1 MQLTPNK
8 IIRFSKSLDFCTL
21 PSVVNNIKIYM
32 LGFWQLVAL
41 VVGNLVGSGVLML
54 PAILAPYGSISFA
67 GWVAASFGAIL
78 LSLVFC
84 QLCSKH
90 PRTGGPHVYVEEA
103 FGKNAGF
110 YIAWVYWILAWIGYA
125 ALVSAAMGCLTTVC
139 GPLSKPALMGIEV
152 LIIVVFTAVN
162 LCQISFAGRVEL
174 VLTFVKV
181 LPLIILP
188 LIALFSVKSEC
199 LFATPCIDKPYVSSM
214 ASAVLLMIFAFMGFE
229 TATVPSEEVENP
241 RKTIPKATIVGT
253 LIAAGIYILGTVSML
268 GHIPCDVLANSKA
281 PYADLAAS
289 IFGGNWQNFIAGA
302 GILCALG
309 ALNGWMLIGGRIA
322 YGAAQDGIF
331 PKIFLK
337 KDKYGAPSAAIIIS
351 SMCTIPFMM
360 LSLSESLV
368 EQFNFVVSISSSLVL
383 IVYLACTLA
392 YLKFLKDYAHS
403 KPKHWLLGIA
413 STMFCLWVL
422 SSINLEMTLYSLTV
436 FLVGIP
442 LREYVKRRT

>member
-1 MQLTPNK
+1 
-8 IIRFSKSLDFCTL
+8 
-21 PSVVNNIKIYM
+21 M

-54 PAILAPYGSISFA
+54 PATLAPYGAISFS
-67 GWVAASFGAIL
+67 GWIATSIGAIL

-139 GPLSKPALMGIEV
+139 GPLSKPVLLGLEI
-152 LIIVVFTAVN
+152 LIIIVFTAIN

-174 VLTFVKV
+174 VLTIVKI

-188 LIALFSVKSEC
+188 VIALFSIKSEY
-199 LFATPCIDKPYVSSM
+199 LFAMPTTDQPYMSSM
-214 ASAVLLMIFAFMGFE
+214 ASAVMLMIFAFMGFE
-229 TATVPSEEVENP
+229 TGTVPSEEVENS

-253 LIAAGIYILGTVSML
+253 LIAAVIYILGTVSML
-268 GHIPCDVLANSKA
+268 GHIPFAELAQSKA
-281 PYADLAAS
+281 PYADLAACV
-289 IFGGNWQNFIAGA
+289 FGGNWHCFVAGA
-302 GILCALG
+302 GMLCALG

-322 YGAAQDGIF
+322 YGAAKDGIF
-331 PKIFLK
+331 PKVFLK
-337 KDKYGAPSAAIIIS
+337 KDKYGAPSASIIIS
-351 SMCTIPFMM
+351 SLCTIPFLV
-360 LSLSESLV
+360 LSVSESLV

-383 IVYLACTLA
+383 IVYLSCTLA
-392 YLKFLKDYAHS
+392 YLKFLKEYAKA
-403 KPKHWLLGIA
+403 KPKHWILGIA
-413 STMFCLWVL
+413 STLFCLWVL
-422 SSINLEMTLYSLTV
+422 SSISFEMTLYSLSV

-442 LREYVKRRT
+442 LRMYVSRKI

>member
-1 MQLTPNK
+1 
-8 IIRFSKSLDFCTL
+8 
-21 PSVVNNIKIYM
+21 M

-54 PAILAPYGSISFA
+54 PATLAPYGAISFS
-67 GWVAASFGAIL
+67 GWIASSIGAIL

-139 GPLSKPALMGIEV
+139 GPLSKPVLLGLEI
-152 LIIVVFTAVN
+152 LIIVVFTAIN

-174 VLTFVKV
+174 VLTIVKI

-188 LIALFSVKSEC
+188 VIALFSIKSEY
-199 LFATPCIDKPYVSSM
+199 LFAMPTTDQSYMSSM
-214 ASAVLLMIFAFMGFE
+214 ASAVMLMIFAFMGFE
-229 TATVPSEEVENP
+229 TATVPSEEVENA
-241 RKTIPKATIVGT
+241 RRTIPKATIVGT
-253 LIAAGIYILGTVSML
+253 LIAAAIYILGTVSML
-268 GHIPCDVLANSKA
+268 GHIPFSELAQSKA
-281 PYADLAAS
+281 PYADLAACV
-289 IFGGNWQNFIAGA
+289 FGGNWYCFVAGA
-302 GILCALG
+302 GVLCALG

-331 PKIFLK
+331 PKVFLK
-337 KDKYGAPSAAIIIS
+337 KDKYGAPSASIIIS
-351 SMCTIPFMM
+351 SLCTIPFLV
-360 LSLSESLV
+360 LSVSESLV

-383 IVYLACTLA
+383 IVYLACALA
-392 YLKFLKDYAHS
+392 YLKFLKEYQKA
-403 KPKHWLLGIA
+403 KPKHWLLGVA
-413 STMFCLWVL
+413 STVFCLWVL
-422 SSINLEMTLYSLTV
+422 SSISLEMTLYSLTV
-436 FLVGIP
+436 FFVGIP
-442 LREYVKRRT
+442 LRMYMGRKI

>member
-1 MQLTPNK
+1 
-8 IIRFSKSLDFCTL
+8 
-21 PSVVNNIKIYM
+21 M

-54 PAILAPYGSISFA
+54 PATLAPYGAISFS
-67 GWVAASFGAIL
+67 GWVVASIGAIL

-103 FGKNAGF
+103 FGKSAGF

-139 GPLSKPALMGIEV
+139 GPFPKSILLSIEIF
-152 LIIVVFTAVN
+152 IIVIFTIIN
-162 LCQISFAGRVEL
+162 LCQISFAGRVEF
-174 VLTFVKV
+174 VLTIVKI

-188 LIALFSVKSEC
+188 VIALFSIKSDY
-199 LFATPCIDKPYVSSM
+199 LFAMPSTDKSYIASM
-214 ASAVLLMIFAFMGFE
+214 SSAVMLMIFAFMGFE
-229 TATVPSEEVENP
+229 TATVPSEEVENS
-241 RKTIPKATIVGT
+241 RRTIPKATIVGT
-253 LIAAGIYILGTVSML
+253 LIAATIYILGTVSML
-268 GHIPCDVLANSKA
+268 GHIPFADLAQSKA
-281 PYADLAAS
+281 PYADLAAN
-289 IFGGNWQNFIAGA
+289 IFGGNWQHFVAGA
-302 GILCALG
+302 GVLCALG

-351 SMCTIPFMM
+351 SLCTIPFLM

-383 IVYLACTLA
+383 IVYLSCALA
-392 YLKFLKDYAHS
+392 YLKFLKEYA
-403 KPKHWLLGIA
+403 KAKLKHWLLGISA
-413 STMFCLWVL
+413 AIFCIWVL
-422 SSINLEMTLYSLTV
+422 SSISVEMTFYSLTV

-442 LREYVKRRT
+442 LRLYVRRNI